1 MYVVVC
7 TDVQC
12 SYSRSITVPTYVS
25 PTAAGRNKKKSIII
39 NNNWIVSALRS
50 CVLNNV
56 LEHKFHSIGDVD
68 RDID

>member
-1 MYVVVC
+1 VLVLEIKYC
-7 TDVQC
+7 TNVRKP
-12 SYSRSITVPTYVS
+12 YS
-25 PTAAGRNKKKSIII
+25 GRNKKKSIII